1 MAGAV
6 QVTRAASLTTSTGQ
20 TEGMIRQGAIVD
32 QSDKLCAS
40 GTLRTILFSE
50 PES

>member
-1 MAGAV
+1 MASEI
-6 QVTRAASLTTSTGQ
+6 QVTRAASLQTSTGQ

-40 GTLRTILFSE
+40 GMPREILFSDT
-50 PES
+50 ES